1 MQSSDVEKISVKRKT
16 DSFVETKRVKK
27 SKFETDNNSN
37 ESENTQHN
45 PDLDTDTESN
55 LPTTFNQDEN
65 PEAHNTD
72 THDNNPS
79 INSIMLD
86 TIQIPTTSTDNTEI
100 TTLNL
105 PHFLITSLK
114 KHSISSLFPIQSAL
128 LPSLLKTPP
137 PPLFYDVTSI
147 IPSDICVS
155 APTGSGKT
163 LCYLLPILSRLY
175 QRVVPRLRALV
186 VLPTKDLA
194 NQVHSVFNEYTKKT
208 DLKVQLLNKYCRI
221 ISDMV
226 TPPDVIICT
235 PGKLVDSLKSDS
247 GVKLEDLEFL
257 VVDEADRLLDQSYHE
272 WIPYLTSQLPS
283 YSVANTTNNVIRV
296 HCRKFLFSATLTRN
310 PERLSQ
316 LQLYRPILYT
326 IEDITALH
334 KYTLP
339 PLLTQFVY
347 TCTSTQDK
355 LLLLYHV
362 LKHDSVTATLCFT
375 NSKEN
380 TNRLHLFLV
389 NLGFNVNEFS
399 SQLNDKQRRSVF
411 NKFAKNEIDILICTD
426 AMARGIDIQNV
437 KNVINYD
444 CPPFLR
450 NYIHRVGRTA
460 RANQSGNAFTLL
472 EQCEVYHFKKM
483 MKETSSSFNIKRFS
497 TFQLLPYK
505 EICSG
510 SLTQLRDHLDT
521 T

>member
-1 MQSSDVEKISVKRKT
+1 MQSSEVKEIYVKRKT
-16 DSFVETKRVKK
+16 DDFVEIKRVKK
-27 SKFETDNNSN
+27 PKIDSVNDSN
-37 ESENTQHN
+37 EFENTQLN
-45 PDLDTDTESN
+45 PDLNTDKESN
-55 LPTTFNQDEN
+55 LPTTLNQNEN
-65 PEAHNTD
+65 SQPHDTD
-72 THDNNPS
+72 THYDNPS

-86 TIQIPTTSTDNTEI
+86 TIQIPSTPTDNTEI
-100 TTLNL
+100 TTLKL

-114 KHSISSLFPIQSAL
+114 KHSISSLFPIQSSL

-163 LCYLLPILSRLY
+163 LCYLLPILSRLH

-194 NQVHSVFNEYTKKT
+194 NQVHLVFNEYTRKT
-208 DLKVQLLNKYCRI
+208 DLKVQLLNKDCRI
-221 ISDMV
+221 ISDKLI
-226 TPPDVIICT
+226 PPDVIVCT
-235 PGKLVDSLKSDS
+235 PGKLVDSLKSES
-247 GVKLEDLEFL
+247 GLKLQDLEFL

-272 WIPYLTSQLPS
+272 WIPLLISHLPS
-283 YSVANTTNNVIRV
+283 YSVANTTNDVTRV

-326 IEDITALH
+326 IETTSLH

-380 TNRLHLFLV
+380 TNRLYLFLV

-437 KNVINYD
+437 KHVINYD

-483 MKETSSSFNIKRFS
+483 MKDASSSFQIKRFS

-505 EICSG
+505 VICSS
-510 SLTQLRDHLDT
+510 SLSRLRDQLDT